1 MQDPA
6 EAPLSSQSGSVDPR
20 GVLASCCFLYLVAV
34 MARRV
39 ERLMLSTPLVPRSLA
54 KIRVVCFQEN
64 KVAMDWM
71 SRFLP
76 MLRFASPDLGFDF
89 ERLKRAAARRPEA
102 EASAEESSPWEVS
115 VSQAEPSE
123 PSPEPQVPQVVPE
136 PEAAEAEQRKELAV
150 EAEARECIEMQFADG
165 SSQRLNLQL
174 YVSSHQLMQ
183 RILDIDADKA
193 ANA

>member
-1 MQDPA
+1 MFY
-6 EAPLSSQSGSVDPR
+6 S
-20 GVLASCCFLYLVAV
+20 CFLYLAAA

-64 KVAMDWM
+64 KVATDWM
-71 SRFLP
+71 GRFLP

-89 ERLKRAAARRPEA
+89 ERLKLRRQPDEDSAA
-102 EASAEESSPWEVS
+102 EAAEAAEDTSQEVSAE
-115 VSQAEPSE
+115 
-123 PSPEPQVPQVVPE
+123 SPEPQAPE
-136 PEAAEAEQRKELAV
+136 PEAERKELSV
-150 EAEARECIEMQFADG
+150 SEAEARECVEVQFADG